1 MAKRT
6 AAQRLTDLGNTL
18 CPGCVVV
25 LRSRDAVWARGWFLE
40 AGHGSKT
47 ALGATEE
54 EATKFLKNQIDFF
67 KIDENVR
74 SIEEDYGTDAF
85 YLNHQDEVL
94 RAAEGMGY
102 DAVMMADPSSAG
114 ESWSCVVFSPTQ
126 VFILGRSSG

>member
-25 LRSRDAVWARGWFLE
+25 LRPRDAVWARGWFLE

-54 EATKFLKNQIDFF
+54 EATKFLKNQILFHSDRWGHTFAPTRG
-67 KIDENVR
+67 D
-74 SIEEDYGTDAF
+74 
-85 YLNHQDEVL
+85 H
-94 RAAEGMGY
+94 EG
-102 DAVMMADPSSAG
+102 
-114 ESWSCVVFSPTQ
+114 
-126 VFILGRSSG
+126 